1 MPRMFPQS
9 AELWIFSHSFS
20 QYSFAQRL
28 AVRCAMFRAADSVF
42 SHGLCLYASRA
53 SRLVSMTG
61 TITCRLAL
69 NQSWFGLSLLPN
81 AVIT

>member
-1 MPRMFPQS
+1 M
-9 AELWIFSHSFS
+9 L
-20 QYSFAQRL
+20 
-28 AVRCAMFRAADSVF
+28 RADLRADSVF
-42 SHGLCLYASRA
+42 SHGLCLYASKA

-81 AVIT
+81 AVIAAL